1 MNIFVS
7 IPLGENRDTFLTEE
21 NVAFLESLGT
31 LTWNNTEEFLDAE
44 KMRDALEN
52 VDILV
57 CGWGTPKL
65 TEEVLS
71 KANRLK
77 LVAYVAGSV
86 ANVVSEAMYN
96 RGIRIVCGNEA
107 FARSVAEA
115 SLAYMLCALRDI
127 PYYNNRMQKGLW
139 KAEVSHGRALNDQTV
154 GIIGYGAISKYLLDL
169 LRPFNVKILL
179 YSGHM
184 TQEQAESLGVQKASL
199 EEIFSTCKVVSVH
212 SARSAKNYHMINE
225 QLLRMMKEDAVL
237 VNTARGDI
245 IDEEALIRVAREGK
259 IRAILDV
266 FEEEPLPLN
275 SGLRGMENVILL
287 PHCGGPT
294 IDKRC
299 DAARLVLDDILR
311 LQRNEPLQNEI
322 VAARAATMSNT

>member
-1 MNIFVS
+1 MNIYVS
-7 IPLGENRDTFLTEE
+7 IPIGENRETFLTAD
-21 NVAFLESLGT
+21 NVAFLETLGT
-31 LTWNNTEEFLDAE
+31 LTWNDTETFLNGE
-44 KMRDALEN
+44 QLRDKLEN
-52 VDILV
+52 VDVLV
-57 CGWGTPKL
+57 CGWGTPRL
-65 TEEVLS
+65 TDEVLS

-86 ANVVSEAMYN
+86 ANVATEDMYR

-115 SLAYMLCALRDI
+115 TLAYMLCALRYI
-127 PYYNNRMQKGLW
+127 PYYNSRMQNGLW
-139 KAEVSHGRALNDQTV
+139 KTERSRGCALNDQCV

-169 LRPFNVKILL
+169 LRPFKVKILL

-184 TQEQAESLGVQKASL
+184 TEEQAAELGVHKASL

-212 SARSAKNYHMINE
+212 TARSAKNYHMVDE
-225 QLLRMMKEDAVL
+225 RLLRMMQEDAVL

-266 FEEEPLPLN
+266 FEEEPLPAG
-275 SGLRGMENVILL
+275 SGLRGMENVILM

-294 IDKRC
+294 TDKRC

-311 LQRNEPLQNEI
+311 MQQGMPLQNEI

>member
-7 IPLGENRDTFLTEE
+7 MPLGQNRDTFLTAE
-21 NVAFLESLGT
+21 NVAFLETLGT
-31 LTWNNTEEFLDAE
+31 LTWNNTEDYLDAE
-44 KMRDALEN
+44 QLRDALEDMD
-52 VDILV
+52 VLV

-65 TEEVLS
+65 TEEVLC

-86 ANVVSEAMYN
+86 ANVASEAMYS

-115 SLAYMLCALRDI
+115 SLAYILCALRYI
-127 PYYNNRMQKGLW
+127 PFYNNRMQNGLW
-139 KAEVSHGRALNDQTV
+139 KTPVSRGRALNDKTV

-169 LRPFNVKILL
+169 LRPFHVKILL

-184 TQEQAESLGVQKASL
+184 TQEQAESLGVQKAGL
-199 EEIFSTCKVVSVH
+199 EEIFSTCHVVSVH
-212 SARSAKNYHMINE
+212 TARSAKNYHMIDE
-225 QLLRMMKEDAVL
+225 RLLRMLQDDAVL

-259 IRAILDV
+259 IRVILDV
-266 FEEEPLPLN
+266 FEEEPLPAG
-275 SGLRGMENVILL
+275 SGLRGMENVILM

-311 LQRNEPLQNEI
+311 LQQGTPLQNEI
-322 VAARAATMSNT
+322 VAARAATMSNA

>member
-1 MNIFVS
+1 MNIYVS
-7 IPLGENRDTFLTEE
+7 IPLGENRDTFLTAE
-21 NVAFLESLGT
+21 NVAFLETLGT
-31 LTWNNTEEFLDAE
+31 LTWNDTEDYLNAE
-44 KMRDALEN
+44 QMRDALEN
-52 VDILV
+52 VDVLV

-86 ANVVSEAMYN
+86 ANVVSDDMYR

-115 SLAYMLCALRDI
+115 TLAYMLCALRDI
-127 PYYNNRMQKGLW
+127 PYYNSRMQNGLW
-139 KAEVSHGRALNDQTV
+139 KTERSHGRALNDKTV

-169 LRPFNVKILL
+169 LKPFNVKILL

-184 TQEQAESLGVQKASL
+184 TVEQAEQLGVQKADL
-199 EEIFSTCKVVSVH
+199 DEIFSTCQVVSVH
-212 SARSAKNYHMINE
+212 TARSAKNYHLVDE
-225 QLLRMMKEDAVL
+225 RLLRLMQEDAVL

-245 IDEEALIRVAREGK
+245 IDEEALIRVAKEGK

-266 FEEEPLPLN
+266 FEVEPLPAD

-294 IDKRC
+294 VDKRC

-311 LQRNEPLQNEI
+311 MQQGLPLQNEV

>member
-7 IPLGENRDTFLTEE
+7 IPIGENRDTFLTEE
-21 NVAFLESLGT
+21 NVAFLETLGT
-31 LTWNNTEEFLDAE
+31 LTWNDTENYLNADQ
-44 KMRDALEN
+44 MRDALEN
-52 VDILV
+52 IDVLV

-71 KANRLK
+71 KANKLK

-86 ANVVSEAMYN
+86 ANVASPAMYD

-115 SLAYMLCALRDI
+115 TLAYMLCALRYI
-127 PYYNNRMQKGLW
+127 PYYNNRMQNGLW
-139 KAEVSHGRALNDQTV
+139 KAETSYGCALNDQTV

-184 TQEQAESLGVQKASL
+184 TEEQAQNLGVQKASL

-212 SARSAKNYHMINE
+212 TARSAKNYHMIDE
-225 QLLRMMKEDAVL
+225 RLLRMMQDDAVL

-259 IRAILDV
+259 IRVMLDV
-266 FEEEPLPLN
+266 FEEEPLPAS
-275 SGLRGMENVILL
+275 SGLRGMENVILM

-294 IDKRC
+294 TDKRC
-299 DAARLVLDDILR
+299 DAAKLVLDDILR
-311 LQRNEPLQNEI
+311 LQQGAALQNE
-322 VAARAATMSNT
+322 VGAARAATMSNT

>member
-7 IPLGENRDTFLTEE
+7 IPLGKNRDTFLTAE
-21 NVAFLESLGT
+21 NVAFLETLGT
-31 LTWNNTEEFLDAE
+31 LTWNNTEEYLNAE
-44 KMRDALEN
+44 QMCDALEN
-52 VDILV
+52 IDVLV

-65 TEEVLS
+65 TDEVLS

-86 ANVVSEAMYN
+86 ANVVSEAMYS
-96 RGIRIVCGNEA
+96 REIRIVCGNEA

-115 SLAYMLCALRDI
+115 SLAYMLCALRYI
-127 PYYNNRMQKGLW
+127 PYYNSQMQNGLW
-139 KAEVSHGRALNDQTV
+139 KTEASYGRALNDQTI

-184 TQEQAESLGVQKASL
+184 TQEQAGNLGVQKASL
-199 EEIFSTCKVVSVH
+199 EEIFSTCKVISVH
-212 SARSAKNYHMINE
+212 TARSAKNYHMIDE
-225 QLLRMMKEDAVL
+225 RLLRMMQDEAVL

-259 IRAILDV
+259 LRAILDV
-266 FEEEPLPLN
+266 FEEEPLPAN
-275 SGLRGMENVILL
+275 SGLRGMDNLILM

-311 LQRNEPLQNEI
+311 LQQGVPLQNEI